1 MAPKKRKPIK
11 SKATTEPMSPTRGS
25 TQHATR
31 AKARTIDDEPDPS
44 TDMQVAV
51 LERSVQVIVKEQVV
65 EALRQQAAEASV
77 RVEELRA
84 QLEASQADSIHLT
97 TLL

>member
-1 MAPKKRKPIK
+1 
-11 SKATTEPMSPTRGS
+11 
-25 TQHATR
+25 
-31 AKARTIDDEPDPS
+31 
-44 TDMQVAV
+44 MQVAV